1 MLDVKR
7 LRILREVAA
16 RGSFSAAAEALF
28 LSQSAVSQHIA
39 TLEREV
45 GMTLVERTRQGP
57 KLTPAGEVLVFHA
70 NAAIARLE
78 QAERELAAIA
88 GLEGGEL
95 RLASFPS
102 ASATLLTKAVSEF
115 VNRYPRVR
123 LSVAEAEPEE
133 SVPKIRAGELDLALT
148 FDYPSVPFAD
158 DRDVESTLLLT
169 ESMHVALPVDHP
181 LAAEEKV
188 DLAALRDEAWLCGQC
203 PSSCADAIKEACR
216 AAGFEPR
223 IAFQSDDYHVL
234 QGFVAANL
242 GVTLLPDLALP
253 TLRDDIVVRPTDPP
267 AAVRRV
273 WATTRP
279 AGARSAA
286 TDAMREILVE
296 VGDAFARSQGV
307 LARAA

>member
-1 MLDVKR
+1 MLDVRR
-7 LRILREVAA
+7 LRILREVAS
-16 RGSFSAAAEALF
+16 RGSFSAAAEALY
-28 LSQSAVSQHIA
+28 LSQSAVSQQVA

-45 GMTLVERTRQGP
+45 GMTLLERTREGP

-102 ASATLLTKAVSEF
+102 ASATLLTQAVSEF
-115 VNRYPRVR
+115 VKRYPRVR
-123 LSVAEAEPEE
+123 LSVSEAEPEE
-133 SVPKIRAGELDLALT
+133 SVPQIRAGELDLALT
-148 FDYPSVPFAD
+148 FDYPSVPATD
-158 DRDVESTLLLT
+158 EPDIESTLLMT
-169 ESMHVALPVDHP
+169 ESMYVALPKNHP
-181 LAAEEKV
+181 LAEEEKV
-188 DLAALRDEAWLCGQC
+188 DLAALREEAWLCGVAASTC
-203 PSSCADAIKEACR
+203 GEAILEACR

-279 AGARSAA
+279 EGARSAA
-286 TDAMREILVE
+286 TDAMREILAE
-296 VGDAFARSQGV
+296 VGEAFAREQRGLV
-307 LARAA
+307 PAA

>member
-7 LRILREVAA
+7 LRILREVAS

-45 GMTLVERTRQGP
+45 GMTLLERTREGP

-133 SVPKIRAGELDLALT
+133 SVPRIRAGELDLALT
-148 FDYPSVPFAD
+148 FDYPSVPFTD
-158 DRDVESTLLLT
+158 DRDVESTLLMT
-169 ESMHVALPVDHP
+169 ESMYVALPKDHP
-181 LAAEEKV
+181 LATEEKV

-203 PSSCADAIKEACR
+203 ASSCGDAIKEACR

-279 AGARSAA
+279 EGARSAA
-286 TDAMREILVE
+286 TDAMREILVA
-296 VGDAFARSQGV
+296 VGDEFARGKGD